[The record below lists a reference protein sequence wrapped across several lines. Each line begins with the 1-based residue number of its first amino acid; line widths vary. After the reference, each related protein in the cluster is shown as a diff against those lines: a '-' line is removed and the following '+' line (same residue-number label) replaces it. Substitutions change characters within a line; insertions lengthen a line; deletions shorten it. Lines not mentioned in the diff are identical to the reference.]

1 MRQRDAVDWDRLADH
16 LGGALA
22 GTPEGA
28 EVDRLVATDPSWSQ
42 AAAELA
48 GALDAVAAD
57 LRALPPVPALPDD
70 VAARLDTALHA
81 VNPVAGAE
89 PAGAEPAGAEPL
101 PTDEVESPVPG
112 QRAAAPALDDT
123 AGSRRPRSRRA
134 GSRRPAGADRPGGG
148 GRPRRRAVRWGAGL
162 ALAAGLVA
170 FAAVGLTNW
179 LPDNPSVIAGGGED
193 DSGAE
198 GEAAGPAQAPRSS
211 QPLAE
216 SAGEPAIVATGTE
229 YLQPSVG
236 AAEPELPAER
246 DNGSGTPGLGTN
258 SGEQPMAEPPESTT
272 GTDRVPDVVPPTL
285 AWMWV
290 DPAAREQCLDQI
302 RAALGP
308 PPVRVETV
316 DFAQYE
322 GQDAIVLWA
331 TTADGTRVV
340 WVSGAQCGTAGAGPD
355 GIFQD
360 QLS

>member
-28 EVDRLVATDPSWSQ
+28 EVDRLVATDPSWSR
-42 AAAELA
+42 AAAELS

-57 LRALPPVPALPDD
+57 LRALPPPPALPDD
-70 VAARLDTALHA
+70 VAARLDTALRA

-89 PAGAEPAGAEPL
+89 LPAA
-101 PTDEVESPVPG
+101 DDVESAVLG
-112 QRAAAPALDDT
+112 QRAGALAPDDDDD

-134 GSRRPAGADRPGGG
+134 GSRRPPGHPGTAAQPGG

-170 FAAVGLTNW
+170 FAAVGLTSW
-179 LPDNPSVIAGGGED
+179 LPDNPSVIADGGD
-193 DSGAE
+193 DSGE
-198 GEAAGPAQAPRSS
+198 GDAAAPAQAPSAGR
-211 QPLAE
+211 PLVE
-216 SAGEPAIVATGTE
+216 SADEPAIVATGTD

-236 AAEPELPAER
+236 AAKPELPAER
-246 DNGSGTPGLGTN
+246 DSGTGTPGLGTN
-258 SGEQPMAEPPESTT
+258 SGERPMAEPPESTT
-272 GTDRVPDVVPPTL
+272 GTELVPDVVPPTL

-290 DPAAREQCLDQI
+290 DPAARQQCLDQI

-331 TTADGTRVV
+331 TTADGTKVV
-340 WVSGAQCGTAGAGPD
+340 WVSGAQCGIAGAGPD
-355 GIFQD
+355 GIYQD